1 MFAGRNI
8 LSVAKKLLKN
18 DKITTASKRLYSV
31 ESTAAT
37 NNFKLYATGALFLG
51 GAATAVAMLSNKFT
65 AHASSDALVPAQ
77 HPWSHGKPWESFDHA
92 SIRRGFQVYQ
102 AVCANC
108 HSLNFIAYRNLVDV
122 AFSEEEVKAMAAD
135 VDVEDGPNEEGE
147 MFSRPG
153 KLTDKLPRPYP
164 NENAARAGNNGAYP
178 VDLSLVVKARPH
190 AEDYIFSLLTGY
202 REPPAGVTVREG
214 LYYNPYF
221 AGGAIAM
228 PQQLRPGVLTFD
240 DGTEASISQL
250 AKDVTTFL
258 SWAAEPTHDERKRLG
273 LKFMFLTTILA
284 VPMLYWKKHKWS
296 TVKTRKIG
304 FIKHE

>member
-1 MFAGRNI
+1 M
-8 LSVAKKLLKN
+8 
-18 DKITTASKRLYSV
+18 
-31 ESTAAT
+31 
-37 NNFKLYATGALFLG
+37 
-51 GAATAVAMLSNKFT
+51 
-65 AHASSDALVPAQ
+65 
-77 HPWSHGKPWESFDHA
+77 
-92 SIRRGFQVYQ
+92 
-102 AVCANC
+102 
-108 HSLNFIAYRNLVDV
+108 DV
-122 AFSEEEVKAMAAD
+122 AFTEDEVKAMAAD

-164 NENAARAGNNGAYP
+164 NENAARANNNGAYP

-190 AEDYIFSLLTGY
+190 GEDYIFSLLTGY
-202 REPPAGVTVREG
+202 REPPAGVSVREG

-258 SWAAEPTHDERKRLG
+258 SWAAEPTMDERKRLG
-273 LKFMFLTTILA
+273 LKFMFLTTLMA

>member
-1 MFAGRNI
+1 MLI
-8 LSVAKKLLKN
+8 LAIVATISRHVTSN
-18 DKITTASKRLYSV
+18 ASR
-31 ESTAAT
+31 
-37 NNFKLYATGALFLG
+37 
-51 GAATAVAMLSNKFT
+51 
-65 AHASSDALVPAQ
+65 
-77 HPWSHGKPWESFDHA
+77 

-122 AFSEEEVKAMAAD
+122 AFTEEEVKAMAAD

-164 NENAARAGNNGAYP
+164 NENAARANNNGAYP

-202 REPPAGVTVREG
+202 REPPAGVSVREG

-240 DGTEASISQL
+240 DGAEASISQL

-273 LKFMFLTTILA
+273 LKFMFLTTLLA
-284 VPMLYWKKHKWS
+284 VPMLYWKKHKWA

-304 FIKHE
+304 FIKSE